1 MTQFYKVAGL
11 TVSMDTFGRTLEQ
24 AAPYLCEPCET
35 CDIELMST
43 LEKSR
48 PFYQKD
54 WPDVTDSDVEYMTSG
69 FQFYRKL
76 LNFDGMMLHSSA
88 VVVDGKA
95 YLFSAT
101 SGTGKSTHTQLW
113 LKMFGDR
120 AFILN
125 DDKPALRLI
134 DGVWYAFGTPW
145 SGKHDISVN
154 TGVPVAGIVMVER
167 AEENEITPW
176 SGKDA
181 IFAIFTQVNRPRD
194 MEFRVK
200 LLELLDKLITQVPVW
215 KLRCNMDP
223 DAARV
228 SYQAMSARRKDENQ
242 RN

>member
-35 CDIELMST
+35 CDIELIST

-154 TGVPVAGIVMVER
+154 TGVPVAGIAMVER

-228 SYQAMSARRKDENQ
+228 SYQAMSAGRKDENQ
-242 RN
+242 

>member
-1 MTQFYKVAGL
+1 MQCYSVAGL
-11 TVSMDTFGRTLEQ
+11 TVAMKSFGRTQEQ
-24 AAPYLCEPCET
+24 AKSYLSNESESY
-35 CDIELMST
+35 DILIESKWGEMK
-43 LEKSR
+43 EECRKI
-48 PFYQKD
+48 
-54 WPDVTDSDVEYMTSG
+54 WGEVSDEDGEYVYTGAS
-69 FQFYRKL
+69 FYRQL
-76 LNFDGMMLHSSA
+76 LNFDGLMLHSSA

-154 TGVPVAGIVMVER
+154 TGVPVAGIAMVER

-200 LLELLDKLITQVPVW
+200 LLELLDKLMTQVPVW

-228 SYQAMSARRKDENQ
+228 SYQAMSAGRKDENQ
-242 RN
+242 

>member
-1 MTQFYKVAGL
+1 MIQYYKVAGL

-145 SGKHDISVN
+145 SGKNDISVN
-154 TGVPVAGIVMVER
+154 TGVPVAGIAMVER

-242 RN
+242 

>member
-145 SGKHDISVN
+145 SGKNDISVN
-154 TGVPVAGIVMVER
+154 TGVPVAGIAMVER

-242 RN
+242 